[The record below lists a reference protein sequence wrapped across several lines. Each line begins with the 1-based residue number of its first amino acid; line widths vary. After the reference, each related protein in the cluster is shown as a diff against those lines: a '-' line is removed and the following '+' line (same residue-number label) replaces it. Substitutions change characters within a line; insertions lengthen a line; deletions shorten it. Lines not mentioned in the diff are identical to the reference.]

1 MLVHPLCRLSNIK
14 PVLSWRLTSAENCSM
29 ASSLHSPVLRRPLS
43 SDSGSALMKTL
54 TRAILGCLLAYAI
67 WLVSSPGGT
76 GRDSVPGLM
85 FVIMHG
91 WAYTGLRIVP
101 RHGVLEMVLCTTM
114 NHWSHSIRVGQIP
127 DVRLPS
133 AAILPKWTESDV
145 KHYSQNV
152 CSWKAFR

>member
-67 WLVSSPGGT
+67 WLVSSP
-76 GRDSVPGLM
+76 RRYRAR
-85 FVIMHG
+85 F
-91 WAYTGLRIVP
+91 
-101 RHGVLEMVLCTTM
+101 
-114 NHWSHSIRVGQIP
+114 WSGP
-127 DVRLPS
+127 DVFHNAWVGIYS
-133 AAILPKWTESDV
+133 ASNCSKAWGFRNGTV
-145 KHYSQNV
+145 HYNKPLKSFDKSRADSRCRASV
-152 CSWKAFR
+152 CRDIAKMDRKRCKAL